1 MVENNL
7 EQLIK
12 SLRDE
17 SEKHVYSSK
26 PLSFDHTEAYQAI
39 LLIGKDAL
47 PTLFEELEKS
57 FDFWLLYI
65 LRDITG
71 VDVISKEISGNIDL
85 MTQAWLDWAKSEKQL
100 T

>member
-1 MVENNL
+1 MQENNL

-12 SLRDE
+12 ALRDE
-17 SEKHVYSSK
+17 SEKHRYSSK

-47 PTLFEELEKS
+47 PILFQELERS

-71 VDVISKEISGNIDL
+71 IDVINDQNRGNIDL
-85 MTQAWLDWAKSEKQL
+85 MTQAWLDWAKHQN
-100 T
+100 